1 MDQSATSRSTRQVLS
16 EGESMAVIFEGF
28 GLTGR
33 NWNLTSFI
41 VPVWFVLADSNLVSE
56 FNAGRRSICSVF
68 LMQSVRR
75 ADSRADC
82 TAGKCSEDG
91 DHDGQFDPCGAV
103 VLLDSVIEN
112 HHPRLLTVCMT
123 SPRLIENLD
132 FLSTPLAELNG
143 SGCFEISI

>member
-82 TAGKCSEDG
+82 TAGKSSEMS
-91 DHDGQFDPCGAV
+91 AARMA
-103 VLLDSVIEN
+103 IT
-112 HHPRLLTVCMT
+112 TVNSIRVEPLSC
-123 SPRLIENLD
+123 LIR
-132 FLSTPLAELNG
+132 
-143 SGCFEISI
+143 